1 MTDEQQKAIDN
12 LRSGNYNLSSTVRD
26 FANVVAAKALDIAKD
41 SEDIKELNEAAKT
54 IETVTKMVGL
64 SPKESQVNVQIN
76 AVNGFEF
83 IPLDEEDIKQLSVN
97 EDFEDAEYESTETEE
112 TTTEDNGEDTNTTET

>member
-26 FANVVAAKALDIAKD
+26 FAKVVAEKALTKVQASDDIR
-41 SEDIKELNEAAKT
+41 EINEAAKAV
-54 IETVTKMVGL
+54 ETVTKMVGL
-64 SPKESQVNVQIN
+64 SPKENQVNVQIN

-83 IPLDEEDIKQLSVN
+83 IPLDEEDILQLT
-97 EDFEDAEYESTETEE
+97 EEAEYEDVEVENEE
-112 TTTEDNGEDTNTTET
+112 